1 MRASI
6 LGPLR
11 VETTRGSQLP
21 AGGRPRDLLAALLLR
36 RGRPVPADVLLD
48 LVWSEQAATLDVAA
62 VHTVVARLRRQFGAE
77 LIDREHGGYLVPDAV
92 RTDVDEVLL
101 RRSQARACAA
111 QHDWSGR
118 RQADR
123 AALSLWAGPVAL
135 EGVRDDLVVVE
146 RARLADLRRAMLD
159 DLATSLL
166 DDPGGDPDEAH
177 DLALELMAGDP
188 LDEAAAVL
196 GMRSA
201 QRLGRQAEALSI
213 YSRVRRDLRD
223 ELGIDPGRTLTEL
236 HQRVLAQAPPRGT
249 PDALTAERPV
259 ARDVVLH
266 PARVLPAPR
275 TPTVGRLADLDAAL
289 GALSAGHRLITVT
302 GPAGVG
308 KSRLLAEIGVALR
321 PSEPDIYHVVL
332 EPHAQLSAD
341 ALALVVGSMS
351 GLPMDGA
358 DPVHQLAEALAHEQA
373 VILVDEA
380 EWALAGA
387 AEIARALL
395 DRCPG
400 IRLVLTSRT
409 PLGILGE
416 RLVVLD
422 SLTVPAPGAARE
434 EVCAAA
440 AVQLLA
446 SRLADSGTERAAD
459 LEAWSDQDL
468 QMLAEVA
475 RRLDGLP
482 LALELAAGRSP
493 DGDLDRL
500 LDVVATP
507 LDLVADELDRE
518 PRHQSLR
525 EAIGW
530 SIERLTPEERRAL
543 ARLSVFVATFARG
556 AAVAVIGSP
565 EAESQLRALVRGNL
579 VQAAH
584 TAGGQGLRLL
594 TAVRD
599 AAREV
604 LLDLG
609 EDADSRRRHREWY
622 AARWRGAQLSDTLI
636 EDVGR
641 TQEDHLAALDSA
653 LTVGDTGSAVDLG
666 LALFRRWQFS
676 ESVATATPWMDQLS
690 RMPGLTDAQAARLAI
705 ARTAISHVR
714 QWEDADVPRMMHAL
728 RDDPDWAVNLFT
740 TEAIAAYTAGDTP
753 RSMAMAALGLDAAR
767 ASAPHHLPES
777 LALAAVMAG
786 IAGEAAAAT
795 EHVEEARARIGPHP
809 SAVHLVTV
817 VPKLAL
823 AMMDAGRPD
832 IALDLLQRAADGAQ
846 SRFGIQPTTT
856 TVVNLGWAALG
867 AGRPRRVVHLVRPW
881 PAAGD
886 AVEPRL
892 RGGVSRP
899 RVCGGRPGVG
909 ARPGG
914 APRVRPAARD
924 LGHPAVREPGRARGT
939 RSLAGDLATGHAVG
953 DPAGRRR
960 RPPGAPA
967 RSRARRSA
975 RPGARAGLA

>member
-1 MRASI
+1 MRARI

-21 AGGRPRDLLAALLLR
+21 AGGRPRDVLAALLLR

-101 RRSQARACAA
+101 RRSQARACTA
-111 QHDWSGR
+111 QRDWSGR

-146 RARLADLRRAMLD
+146 RARLADLRRGILD

-166 DDPGGDPDEAH
+166 DDPEADPDEAH
-177 DLALELMAGDP
+177 DLALELMTGDP

-213 YSRVRRDLRD
+213 YSRIRRDLRE

-236 HQRVLAQAPPRGT
+236 HQRVLAQAPPRGA
-249 PDALTAERPV
+249 PGALSAERPV

-289 GALSAGHRLITVT
+289 GALSSGHRLVTVT

-308 KSRLLAEIGVALR
+308 KSRLLAEIGAALR
-321 PSEPDIYHVVL
+321 PSEPDIYHVAL
-332 EPHAQLSAD
+332 EPHAQLSSD

-358 DPVHQLAEALAHEQA
+358 DPVHQLAEALANEQA

-380 EWALAGA
+380 EWALAGV

-422 SLTVPAPGAARE
+422 SLPVPAPGAARE
-434 EVCAAA
+434 EVCDSA

-446 SRLADSGTERAAD
+446 SRLADRGTERAAD
-459 LEAWSDQDL
+459 LEAWVDRDL
-468 QMLAEVA
+468 QTLAEVA

-493 DGDLDRL
+493 GGNLDRL

-530 SIERLTPEERRAL
+530 SIERLTSKERRAL

-556 AAVAVIGSP
+556 AAVAVIASP
-565 EAESQLRALVRGNL
+565 EAEAELRALVRGNL

-584 TAGGQGLRLL
+584 AGGQGLRLL

-609 EDADSRRRHREWY
+609 EVADSRRRHREWY
-622 AARWRGAQLSDTLI
+622 AARWRGAQLGDTLI

-641 TQEDHLAALDSA
+641 TQEDHLAALENA

-714 QWEDADVPRMMHAL
+714 QWEDVDVPLMVHAL

-740 TEAIAAYTAGDTP
+740 AEAIAAYTAGDTP
-753 RSMAMAALGLDAAR
+753 RSMEMATLGLDAAR

-795 EHVEEARARIGPHP
+795 EYVEEARARIGPHP

-832 IALDLLQRAADGAQ
+832 VALDLLQRAADGAQ

-856 TVVNLGWAALG
+856 TVINLGWAALG
-867 AGRPRRVVHLVRPW
+867 AGRPRQSFTWFVRGLHRETPW
-881 PAAGD
+881 SPGFAEASAGLGCAGVALAWEHASTVLLASDRLLGTSATQLAGSLAAH
-886 AVEPRL
+886 VE
-892 RGGVSRP
+892 
-899 RVCGGRPGVG
+899 
-909 ARPGG
+909 
-914 APRVRPAARD
+914 
-924 LGHPAVREPGRARGT
+924 RARSQVT
-939 RSLAGDLATGHAVG
+939 WPPDTPLATLPVDVVAHRVLQLAAEYAAVL
-953 DPAGRRR
+953 
-960 RPPGAPA
+960 APEPEQA
-967 RSRARRSA
+967 SA
-975 RPGARAGLA
+975 